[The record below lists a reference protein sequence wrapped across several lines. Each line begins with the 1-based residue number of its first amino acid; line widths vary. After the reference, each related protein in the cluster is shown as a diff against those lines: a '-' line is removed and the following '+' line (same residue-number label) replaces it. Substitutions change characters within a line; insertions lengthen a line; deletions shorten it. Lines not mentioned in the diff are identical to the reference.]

1 MTFIAAADSMLVL
14 VTGATGAVGPR
25 VVEALHAAGCRIRT
39 LSLDQ
44 PTAASCSNDIE
55 NRIGDIR
62 DAAAVQSAAQGV
74 DAVVHL
80 AALLHIINPSPK
92 LQESYLEIN
101 VGGTQNVVNAAVREK
116 VKKVLYFSTIAV
128 YGDSAGCVLDEETQP
143 NPKTFYEKTKLEA
156 ERIILSAES
165 ANGQRIGTVLRLA
178 AVYGSR
184 IKGNYRQ
191 LLKALAKGRFVPIG
205 NGQNRR
211 SLIYDKDVA
220 NAAVL
225 ALKHPSA
232 VGKIFNVSD
241 GEFHTINNIISAMC
255 AALDRK
261 PPALSVPER
270 PARFVAGLI
279 ENLFV
284 VFRRQAPIS
293 RAAIDKFTED
303 MAVDSRRI
311 REELGF
317 LEQYSLE
324 AGWKDTV
331 REMRE
336 EGEL

>member
-1 MTFIAAADSMLVL
+1 M
-14 VTGATGAVGPR
+14 
-25 VVEALHAAGCRIRT
+25 E
-39 LSLDQ
+39 
-44 PTAASCSNDIE
+44 
-55 NRIGDIR
+55 
-62 DAAAVQSAAQGV
+62 GV

-80 AALLHIINPSPK
+80 AALLHIINPSPR
-92 LQESYLEIN
+92 LQESYSGIN
-101 VGGTQNVVNAAVREK
+101 VGGTQNVVNAAVREN
-116 VKKVLYFSTIAV
+116 VQRVLYFSTIAV
-128 YGDSAGCVLDEETQP
+128 YGDSAGCVLDEEAQP

-191 LLKALAKGRFVPIG
+191 LLKALSKGRFIPIG

-225 ALKHPSA
+225 ALQHPSA

-241 GEFHTINNIISAMC
+241 GKFHTINNIISAMC

-261 PPALSVPER
+261 TPALSVPER

-284 VFRRQAPIS
+284 AFRRQAPIS

-303 MAVDSRRI
+303 MAVESRRI

-317 LEQYSLE
+317 RGRYSLE

-336 EGEL
+336 RGDL